1 MARTP
6 KTPTPKE
13 PVKMRFK
20 TLANG
25 AKSIFLEIYADG
37 RRSYEFLRLYLNP
50 ETDHATRTQNAN
62 TMRAANAIKAQRILD
77 VTNRKAGI
85 KGSAG
90 DKITLGGF
98 IEAYMKKHPGSV
110 GKNAHALLLRLKAWK
125 MESVK
130 LSRIDADF
138 CRQLS
143 ERLTISELKDTTARQ
158 YYRVFV
164 ALIHEAQRAEFTDG
178 DPTALLSHAEK
189 PTARQPERDFLTPDE
204 VQRMIDTD
212 TRNDHTK
219 RAFLF
224 ACFCGLRI
232 SDIRAL
238 AWGNVHTEAGRTVI
252 KITMQKTRRPLTLPL
267 SPDACRWL
275 PIRQKYERDK
285 DPVFNGL
292 NRTAHRELKQWAKA
306 AGIEKNVSWHTARH
320 TFATMLLT
328 FGADIYTVSKLLGHT
343 NITTT
348 QIYAR
353 LVDEKK
359 AAAVDLTSGK
369 FH

>member
-13 PVKMRFK
+13 PVRMRFK

-37 RRSYEFLRLYLNP
+37 RRTYEFLRLYLNP
-50 ETDHATRTQNAN
+50 ESDHATRTQNAN

-98 IEAYMKKHPGSV
+98 IEAYTKKHP
-110 GKNAHALLLRLKAWK
+110 N
-125 MESVK
+125 
-130 LSRIDADF
+130 
-138 CRQLS
+138 
-143 ERLTISELKDTTARQ
+143 TTASMRTLAYKLKEWRLIGTKLGKIDRYFCDDFISKLAASDLKESTQ
-158 YYRVFV
+158 QTYLRVFSG
-164 ALIHEAQRAEFTDG
+164 LLNEAVRAEFIDANPMRLTD
-178 DPTALLSHAEK
+178 PRNRPHPKESNREFLS
-189 PTARQPERDFLTPDE
+189 PEE
-204 VQRMIDTD
+204 VQKLIDTPY
-212 TRNDHTK
+212 RNPRIK
-219 RAFLF
+219 NAFLF

-238 AWGNVHTEAGRTVI
+238 TWGNVHTEAGRTVI
-252 KITMQKTRRPLTLPL
+252 KITMKKTRRPLTLPL

-275 PIRQKYERDK
+275 PTRQKYERDI
-285 DPVFNGL
+285 DPVFTISKRRAYDDFNIW
-292 NRTAHRELKQWAKA
+292 TKA
-306 AGIEKNVSWHTARH
+306 AGIEKHISWHTARH